1 MKTTT
6 DEEKLIE
13 LIEAHEVIK
22 KKFTLWDRSHDKL
35 LPCMQS

>member
-22 KKFTLWDRSHDKL
+22 KKIHAMGSK
-35 LPCMQS
+35 P